1 MHKNVR
7 QSMAW
12 LHSWTGLL
20 LGWLL
25 FAIFIMGT
33 ASYYRHEISL
43 WMQPQLAQY
52 QVQQESS
59 IKTAYQ
65 YLQQHAPDAK
75 SWYIGVASEQSPVT
89 NIYWQKKQGGYES
102 KTLDANTGQE
112 LSLSATLGGDFFY
125 AFHYQL
131 FGLPVM
137 IGRVIVCLAAFI
149 MFIAL
154 ISGIIT
160 HKKIFTDFFTLR
172 TFKSQRSW
180 LDFHNVSSVIALPF
194 FLMITFTGLAIFF
207 YIYLPWGMKKL
218 YPEDPFQYF
227 KEIRTNVVEI
237 QRSPQPM
244 QNISLETLFVKAQSQ
259 WGHQAID
266 SITADNPNTDQARI
280 TITQA
285 QDHSITGNKP
295 QITFDA
301 TNGKVLSAIRNE
313 SAIATLS
320 FGVYGLHMANFAQ
333 PLLRLAFFF
342 SGILGCL
349 MISSGLLLW
358 SLKRQIQNKIH
369 KFHFGHYLV
378 DRLNVATF
386 VGLPIAM
393 TSYLLA
399 NRLIKLEANMPNYEV
414 YTFFM
419 VWLSTFI
426 IAILTPKVWLWRSQL
441 GIFIGLGIGLPCFN
455 LFYLIRYDFIHQIS
469 DYWTFFR
476 VDLFFILFAG
486 FAYFILKNIHPIQI
500 KAKEK
505 LEKKLKLNEN
515 VEVNAS

>member
-1 MHKNVR
+1 MHKNIR

-20 LGWLL
+20 LGWIL

-33 ASYYRHEISL
+33 ASYYRHEINL
-43 WMQPQLAQY
+43 WMQPQLVQNT
-52 QVQQESS
+52 VQQETA
-59 IKTAYQ
+59 IKTADH
-65 YLQQHAPDAK
+65 YLQQHAPEAK

-89 NIYWQKKQGGYES
+89 NIYWQTKEGRYES
-102 KTLDANTGQE
+102 KTLDAATGKQ

-131 FGLPVM
+131 FGVPAI
-137 IGRVIVCLAAFI
+137 IGQVIVCIAAFI

-194 FLMITFTGLAIFF
+194 FLMITFTGLAILF

-218 YPEDPFQYF
+218 YPQDPFQYF
-227 KEIRTNVVEI
+227 KEIRTRVIE
-237 QRSPQPM
+237 QHEPAHAM
-244 QNISLETLFVKAQSQ
+244 QNIPLEILLAKAQSQ
-259 WGHQAID
+259 WRNKQID
-266 SITADNPNTDQARI
+266 SITVDQPNTNQARI

-285 QDHSITGNKP
+285 EDHSITGNKP
-295 QITFDA
+295 QIIYDA
-301 TNGKVLSAIRNE
+301 TTGKILAATRNT

-358 SLKRQIQNKIH
+358 SLKRQIQNKTQ

-378 DRLNVATF
+378 DRLNVTTF
-386 VGLPIAM
+386 VGLPTAM

-399 NRLIKLEANMPNYEV
+399 NRLVSVQANLPNYEV
-414 YTFFM
+414 YTFFL
-419 VWLSTFI
+419 VWLLSFVS
-426 IAILTPKVWLWRSQL
+426 AIVTPKIWLWRSQL
-441 GIFIGLGIGLPCFN
+441 CLFIVLAIGLPCFN
-455 LFYLIRYDFIHQIS
+455 LIYLIQHDVIHHIAA
-469 DYWTFFR
+469 YWSFFR

-486 FAYFILKNIHPIQI
+486 FAYFILKNIHPIQM

-505 LEKKLKLNEN
+505 LEKKLN
-515 VEVNAS
+515 VNKSTEVNVS